1 MNWTI
6 AGSLA
11 YGEVST
17 NPTLVIWR
25 ESTKDK
31 NKYEIHQKTSLT
43 YCNGQ
48 RMEAIHPQ
56 VYTCE
61 LQVGLTVQEND
72 VVGIEV
78 PYSASQ
84 SDNFDPYFD
93 MQSENQP
100 AVHFI
105 RGTSI
110 SSFALL
116 ESRPTNNLPLLSVGV
131 TPIGKH

>member
-1 MNWTI
+1 
-6 AGSLA
+6 
-11 YGEVST
+11 
-17 NPTLVIWR
+17 
-25 ESTKDK
+25 
-31 NKYEIHQKTSLT
+31 
-43 YCNGQ
+43 
-48 RMEAIHPQ
+48 MEAIHPQ